1 MDDDREFALLVR
13 NSGRERAAVMRLLR
27 NITFVLL
34 LLTIA
39 QQSVAEGVSDVV
51 LDRRKPQF
59 TTDQGYYVFPM
70 PYSIPGVG
78 EGVGAMGIGMNMG
91 GTYTDLFGFVLAG
104 GLTGFGAGI
113 TDIHIIPRTLIL
125 DLTGIQFGKST
136 ITNFKQRG
144 METDRHDFSYLQF
157 NNYGFAGGRLTATS
171 FDRRLEAYGGGYKIN
186 SELDKV
192 LDQQR
197 NTIIDVQDSPKWRA
211 NVYGLGLRGDLTDDY
226 YDPRKGFRL
235 DVSRWWS
242 PPAKTSDP
250 DYYRIE
256 YNAAAYLPL
265 GKRSTWVF
273 NYFRSDAHV
282 DRQGEMDPAV
292 IAKEQGLN
300 CSDPALTAQEK
311 RDCDSVISNIV
322 SGNTYGTATG
332 LGGTSHLRSYPDNRF
347 SGAHTVFYGTEIR
360 WTLTEEAR
368 PFDIFVAKDVRTV
381 LQVAAFYEMGSVAD
395 RREDLGDIY
404 RSSYGAGFRMVTA
417 SGLVLRA
424 DVATGKEGIET
435 TIIIGYPWE
444 SF

>member
-1 MDDDREFALLVR
+1 MGPFNKQMPDTRKKNALTPILQY
-13 NSGRERAAVMRLLR
+13 GA
-27 NITFVLL
+27 VLL
-34 LLTIA
+34 LLLTVA
-39 QQSVAEGVSDVV
+39 QQSFAETGTDVV

-78 EGVGAMGIGMNMG
+78 EGLGAMGIGMNVG

-104 GLTGFGAGI
+104 GLTGGGAGV
-113 TDIHIIPRTLIL
+113 TDIHIIPRRLIL
-125 DLTGIQFGKST
+125 DLTAIQFGKST
-136 ITNFKQRG
+136 ITNFRQRG

-171 FDRRLEAYGGGYKIN
+171 FDRRFEVYGGGYKIN
-186 SELDKV
+186 SELDRV

-197 NTIIDVQDSPKWRA
+197 NTIIDTQDSPKWRA
-211 NVYGLGLRGDLTDDY
+211 NVYGLGVRGDLTDDY

-242 PPAKTSDP
+242 PPAKSSDP

-282 DRQGEMDPAV
+282 DRQGEMDPTA
-292 IAKEQGLN
+292 IATEQGLN
-300 CSDPALTAQEK
+300 CSTITDPKKYA
-311 RDCDSVISNIV
+311 DCISDLNSVINNIIA
-322 SGNTYGTATG
+322 GNTYGTATG

-360 WTLTEEAR
+360 WTLTEEAH
-368 PFDIFVAKDVRTV
+368 PFDIFIAKDVRTV
-381 LQVAAFYEMGSVAD
+381 LQVALFYEMGSVAD
-395 RREDLGDIY
+395 LREDLGDIY
-404 RSSYGAGFRMVTA
+404 RASYGAGFRMVTA

-424 DVATGKEGIET
+424 DVATGREGIET